1 MQDKSL
7 RAQLGIR
14 YEEEERTSTA
24 DTTVPTNTVWSL
36 GAFSYG
42 DKVGL
47 MTGPATYTGTGSN
60 DYVLPSLNVTFEHA
74 ENRVIKFA
82 ASKTIARP
90 ALEQMDVSVSTPASF
105 SWMYPATLGLVTQLL
120 SHMSQLTLT

>member
-1 MQDKSL
+1 M
-7 RAQLGIR
+7 
-14 YEEEERTSTA
+14 E
-24 DTTVPTNTVWSL
+24 L

-47 MTGPATYTGTGSN
+47 MTGPATYTGMGSN

-90 ALEQMDVSVSTPASF
+90 ALSK
-105 SWMYPATLGLVTQLL
+105 WMFQYLL
-120 SHMSQLTLT
+120 LLHLAGCILQH